1 MKRRTQ
7 VVVSVLLVLGGT
19 YLVADAFD
27 LTPGVL
33 TARPLEEE
41 AVEYPTVSSTA
52 VARPSIPSLDAS
64 VAIPDGAAVQTA
76 VDEFLADS
84 RMTGAASVEIIDTL
98 TGTQL
103 LAHDVETARMP
114 ASNMK
119 IATAVAALSEL
130 GSDTTLPTTA
140 QLSGSTVYL
149 VGGGDILL
157 ASGEGDPTAVVGH
170 AGLADLAKEAAA
182 ALADKGVTAVTVM
195 ADSSLF
201 SDALYHT
208 SVEGSDQ
215 EYVMEA
221 RPLAVSEGTDDS
233 GAFTSDVDLGAA
245 EAFVAALTEQ
255 GIAAQVGGRATAPA
269 DSTQIGAVESASVR
283 QLVDVMLT
291 DSDNSIA
298 TTLGRLISIAHGYS
312 GDFAGAAKAT
322 TEILTE
328 LGYPMSGVVI
338 AENSGLSAD
347 NRLTTA
353 LITAILQ
360 EIATCEKSCSLAAIP
375 SGLPVMGLNGTLAD
389 RLNSVDMSGR
399 VHAKTGTLIAANSLS
414 GYLLTDN
421 GRLLTFSI
429 LIDGIETGT
438 TQLARDAQDDLL
450 VAIAGIGS

>member
-1 MKRRTQ
+1 
-7 VVVSVLLVLGGT
+7 
-19 YLVADAFD
+19 
-27 LTPGVL
+27 
-33 TARPLEEE
+33 
-41 AVEYPTVSSTA
+41 
-52 VARPSIPSLDAS
+52 
-64 VAIPDGAAVQTA
+64 
-76 VDEFLADS
+76 
-84 RMTGAASVEIIDTL
+84 
-98 TGTQL
+98 
-103 LAHDVETARMP
+103 
-114 ASNMK
+114 MK